1 MVVQPSKHEFECLTG
16 NFADDASQ
24 LEAGWSTFRSS
35 SGGRQWRSFDI
46 NFRERQRRWMPMNR
60 PGKKPDRPSLIHSF
74 PFRRCSHAEHTDGP
88 PRFTLPPMISPMITK
103 PAANFYNR
111 FFFSPPIFH
120 ARSIESV
127 DRLAPIRT
135 EFELKINREIN
146 SIIHLFARKHIS
158 IVFMI
163 LILSLKLKSI

>member
-1 MVVQPSKHEFECLTG
+1 
-16 NFADDASQ
+16 
-24 LEAGWSTFRSS
+24 
-35 SGGRQWRSFDI
+35 
-46 NFRERQRRWMPMNR
+46 
-60 PGKKPDRPSLIHSF
+60 
-74 PFRRCSHAEHTDGP
+74 
-88 PRFTLPPMISPMITK
+88 MISPMITK

-146 SIIHLFARKHIS
+146 SIIVHLFARKYIS

>member
-1 MVVQPSKHEFECLTG
+1 
-16 NFADDASQ
+16 
-24 LEAGWSTFRSS
+24 
-35 SGGRQWRSFDI
+35 
-46 NFRERQRRWMPMNR
+46 
-60 PGKKPDRPSLIHSF
+60 
-74 PFRRCSHAEHTDGP
+74 
-88 PRFTLPPMISPMITK
+88 MISPMITK

-135 EFELKINREIN
+135 EFELEINREIN
-146 SIIHLFARKHIS
+146 SIIHLFARKYIS